1 MKTGSLR
8 LSGLALVA
16 VVLATGCTPEPAA
29 ESAGSSE
36 AEQGLADLLPYGR
49 EPWPGILTAGQPT
62 KQDFE
67 MLRDRGVRTV
77 INLRV
82 PSESGTRDEPEWIK
96 ELGMAYISIPVAGA
110 AGVNEETARALD
122 RALETAE
129 RPVLVH
135 CGSSN
140 RVGAVF
146 ALRAFHLEGKS
157 AEDALEIGRSSGVT
171 RLEDHVRGLLE

>member
-67 MLRDRGVRTV
+67 MLRDRGRLRSVTV
-77 INLRV
+77 GPLGVLFVTTSNGG
-82 PSESGTRDEPEWIK
+82 GTDSI
-96 ELGMAYISIPVAGA
+96 LGVVAG
-110 AGVNEETARALD
+110 
-122 RALETAE
+122 
-129 RPVLVH
+129 P
-135 CGSSN
+135 
-140 RVGAVF
+140 
-146 ALRAFHLEGKS
+146 
-157 AEDALEIGRSSGVT
+157 
-171 RLEDHVRGLLE
+171 

>member
-1 MKTGSLR
+1 MKTGTVD
-8 LSGLALVA
+8 LSWLALVA
-16 VVLATGCTPEPAA
+16 VVLASGCAPEPAA
-29 ESAGSSE
+29 QPAASSE
-36 AEQGLADLLPYGR
+36 AEQRLADLLPYGR
-49 EPWPGILTAGQPT
+49 EPWPGILTAGQPSR
-62 KQDFE
+62 QDFE
-67 MLRDRGVRTV
+67 MLRERGVRTV

-82 PSESGTRDEPEWIK
+82 PSERGTREEPEWMK
-96 ELGMAYISIPVAGA
+96 ELGLAYVSIPVAGA

-122 RALETAE
+122 LALENAE

-157 AEDALEIGRSSGVT
+157 AEEALEIGRSSGVT